1 VLIPFSSGSVQIFQD
16 VYAAAGCFSPNQG
29 TSCSE
34 TTHFMNTALIGG
46 VTVLDVNVNPAP
58 GATVAS
64 ESGWDYTQQIVSAQ
78 SPQRSA

>member
-1 VLIPFSSGSVQIFQD
+1 
-16 VYAAAGCFSPNQG
+16 
-29 TSCSE
+29 
-34 TTHFMNTALIGG
+34 MNTALIGG

-58 GATVAS
+58 GATVAP